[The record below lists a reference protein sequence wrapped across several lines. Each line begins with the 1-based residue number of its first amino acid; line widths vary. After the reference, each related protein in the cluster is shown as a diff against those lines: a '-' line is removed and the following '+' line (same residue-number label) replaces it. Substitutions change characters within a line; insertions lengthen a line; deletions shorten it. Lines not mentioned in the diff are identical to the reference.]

1 MYLLGCEYP
10 NMLHFAMQLHGY
22 EIAPLALGFILN
34 LAVAHRIWH
43 AGLSKEYPAL
53 FRYCLANAIAMVGG
67 VIFSRYADSKVFCFY
82 CYYYWFSN
90 IVVDSL
96 ALAVT
101 LEIFRDI
108 FKPYEALRHFGT
120 LMFRWIVAVM
130 ILVSIVSALST
141 GSAHPADI
149 LANTTAMFDR
159 GLAILQCGIVLFL
172 LLSNRF
178 IGISFRE
185 RVFGIAVGF
194 GVTASTTLLVLS
206 VLHWA
211 PASMVQ
217 PLGAVMSF
225 AVCVGEGIW
234 LGYFFLPQPERR
246 LSDALPESRRWE
258 YALASIHSP
267 APEGLFLSS
276 IDRTVERLLTK
287 NNVATQQ
294 KPKDEKHWFGD

>member
-1 MYLLGCEYP
+1 MYLLGREYP
-10 NMLHFAMQLHGY
+10 NMLHLAMQLHGY
-22 EIAPLALGFILN
+22 EIAL
-34 LAVAHRIWH
+34 LAVAFVLDLAVAYRIWN
-43 AGLSKEYPAL
+43 AGLAKEYPAL
-53 FRYCLANAIAMVGG
+53 FRYCTTNAAAMVGG
-67 VIFSRYADSKVFCFY
+67 TLFSRFATVEVY
-82 CYYYWFSN
+82 CYYYWFAN
-90 IVVDSL
+90 IAVDAL

-120 LMFRWIVAVM
+120 LMFRWIVTVM
-130 ILVSIVSALST
+130 VLVSIVSALST
-141 GSAHPADI
+141 GSLRAADI
-149 LANTTAMFDR
+149 LNSMSAMFDR

-178 IGISFRE
+178 IGISYRE

-194 GVTASTTLLVLS
+194 GVSASTTLLVLS
-206 VLHWA
+206 VVHWA
-211 PASMVQ
+211 PASMIQ

-225 AVCVGEGIW
+225 AVCLGESIW
-234 LGYFFLPQPERR
+234 LGYFFLPQPARR
-246 LSDALPESRRWE
+246 LSDAMPESRRWE
-258 YALASIHSP
+258 YALASMHSP

-294 KPKDEKHWFGD
+294 KSKDEKHWFGD

>member
-1 MYLLGCEYP
+1 MYLREREYP
-10 NMLHFAMQLHGY
+10 NMLHLAMQLYGY
-22 EIAPLALGFILN
+22 EIALLSVAFVLN
-34 LAVAHRIWH
+34 LAVAYRIWN
-43 AGLSKEYPAL
+43 AGLAKEYPAL
-53 FRYCLANAIAMVGG
+53 FRYCTANAAAMVGG
-67 VIFSRYADSKVFCFY
+67 TILVRYASTQAY

-90 IVVDSL
+90 IVVDAL

-130 ILVSIVSALST
+130 MLVSIVSALST
-141 GSAHPADI
+141 GSLSAAEI
-149 LANTTAMFDR
+149 MNSTTAMFDR

-178 IGISFRE
+178 IGISYRA
-185 RVFGIAVGF
+185 RVFGVSVGF
-194 GVTASTTLLVLS
+194 GISAATTLLVLS
-206 VLHWA
+206 VTHWA
-211 PASMVQ
+211 PASMIR
-217 PLGAVMSF
+217 PLGGVMSF

-234 LGYFFLPQPERR
+234 LAYFYLPQPERR
-246 LSDALPESRRWE
+246 LSDDLPESRRWE
-258 YALASIHSP
+258 YALASMQSP
-267 APEGLFLSS
+267 APEGMFLSS

-294 KPKDEKHWFGD
+294 KSKDEKHWFGD